1 MEGDE
6 FMASV
11 AISTL
16 GCKVNAYESESTAQ
30 ALRLRGYQ
38 TVDFKEKAD
47 VYIIFTCA
55 VTNTAAS
62 KSRQKIHQARRQN
75 PDALVC
81 AVGCYVQ
88 IQADQ
93 MAEQEKIDILVG
105 SSGKD
110 KLPQLID
117 EALRQRCEPIVEL
130 HDVRTSAEFE
140 MLPLDEFEHQTR
152 AYLKVQDGCNQFC
165 AYCIIPYARGRERS
179 LPLDEALKEAR
190 RLAQKHKEI
199 VLAGIHTGRY
209 GKDRDTSLCD
219 LIRGM
224 CEIEPLERIRI
235 SSIEITEITD
245 ELLTLMETQP
255 KIARHLHIPLQAGC
269 DATLKRMGRPYTTAQ
284 FMARVEE
291 IRSRIDGI
299 SISTDLIVG
308 FPQESDAE
316 FAATMA
322 FLKQIQ
328 FSFIHVFPFS
338 PKTGTPAQ
346 RMSGQI
352 SSEVKKQRAR
362 QVGEFSRNSYYAVKS
377 SWIGKDVDVI
387 IETCENGVA
396 FGHSSEYLPVQ
407 IDGEFASGQRIVARC
422 THMLGDQ
429 LAAQAQGGQEK

>member
-1 MEGDE
+1 MTT
-6 FMASV
+6 V

-30 ALRLRGYQ
+30 ALRQRGYQ

-88 IQADQ
+88 IHAEQ
-93 MAEQEKIDILVG
+93 MSEQEKIDLLIG

-117 EALRQRCEPIVEL
+117 QALQQRQVPIVPIQ
-130 HDVRTSAEFE
+130 DVRQVAEFE

-179 LPLDEALKEAR
+179 LPLDEALQEAR

-209 GKDRDTSLCD
+209 GKDRNTSLTE

-224 CEIEPLERIRI
+224 GSIESLKRIRI

-245 ELLTLMETQP
+245 ELLELMEKQP

-269 DATLKRMGRPYTTAQ
+269 DATLKRMGRPYTTQQ
-284 FMARVEE
+284 FLQRVEE
-291 IRSRIDGI
+291 IRARIEGI

-308 FPQESDAE
+308 FPQESDEE

-322 FLKQIQ
+322 FLKQIR
-328 FSFIHVFPFS
+328 FSFCHVFPFS
-338 PKTGTPAQ
+338 AKTGTPAQ
-346 RMSGQI
+346 RMSGQVPANI
-352 SSEVKKQRAR
+352 KKQRA
-362 QVGEFSRNSYYAVKS
+362 QEVGDFSRSSYYEVKS
-377 SWIGKDVDVI
+377 RWIGKAVDVL
-387 IETCENGVA
+387 IETCENGVS

-407 IDGEFASGQRIVARC
+407 VEGQWASGQLVRACC
-422 THMLGDQ
+422 THMIGDQ
-429 LAAQAQGGQEK
+429 LVAQAQGGQEK

>member
-1 MEGDE
+1 
-6 FMASV
+6 MASV

-30 ALRLRGYQ
+30 ALRQRGYQ

-117 EALRQRCEPIVEL
+117 EALRQRREPIVEL

-235 SSIEITEITD
+235 SSIEIT
-245 ELLTLMETQP
+245 
-255 KIARHLHIPLQAGC
+255 
-269 DATLKRMGRPYTTAQ
+269 
-284 FMARVEE
+284 
-291 IRSRIDGI
+291 
-299 SISTDLIVG
+299 
-308 FPQESDAE
+308 
-316 FAATMA
+316 
-322 FLKQIQ
+322 
-328 FSFIHVFPFS
+328 
-338 PKTGTPAQ
+338 
-346 RMSGQI
+346 
-352 SSEVKKQRAR
+352 
-362 QVGEFSRNSYYAVKS
+362 
-377 SWIGKDVDVI
+377 
-387 IETCENGVA
+387 
-396 FGHSSEYLPVQ
+396 
-407 IDGEFASGQRIVARC
+407 
-422 THMLGDQ
+422 
-429 LAAQAQGGQEK
+429 